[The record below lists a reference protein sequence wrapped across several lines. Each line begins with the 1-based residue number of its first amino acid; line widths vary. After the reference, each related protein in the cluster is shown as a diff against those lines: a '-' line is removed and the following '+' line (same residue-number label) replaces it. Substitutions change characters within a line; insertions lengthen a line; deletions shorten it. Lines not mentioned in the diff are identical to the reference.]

1 MRARARSQR
10 IFCGEKV
17 WDRELSLNG
26 VTRPP
31 RRNGWG
37 SANNKGKK
45 GKIFFFFAKKK
56 NFGKRNS
63 LVISIFRC
71 RLTHLKKKL
80 LKHTLTQ
87 THSTRTRT
95 NRIYAIRFRF
105 LKSYKFYSISILIFI
120 SRSPLKKSSLAQLLY
135 KVF

>member
-1 MRARARSQR
+1 M
-10 IFCGEKV
+10 
-17 WDRELSLNG
+17 G
-26 VTRPP
+26 V
-31 RRNGWG
+31 G
-37 SANNKGKK
+37 KQQQGKK
-45 GKIFFFFAKKK
+45 GKIFSRKK
-56 NFGKRNS
+56 NFEEETIGSSSKFR
-63 LVISIFRC
+63 RC
-71 RLTHLKKKL
+71 RLDSLKKKL

-120 SRSPLKKSSLAQLLY
+120 SRSPLKKSSLVQLLY